1 MENFKRI
8 LVVSRLTQYSA
19 DAVQAGIS
27 LAKSFGAE
35 LKVLHLITN
44 PVDQQALNAPLPYKD
59 ERHKSYASLQQEE
72 KEELEK
78 VLRREMGTNYPVNII
93 VREGKPGDEVP
104 KVVRDEQIDLIVML
118 AHEEGRLEHW
128 LFGREEDQVVR
139 RMPCSIL
146 LIKKEPGPVKW

>member
-27 LAKSFGAE
+27 LAKSFNAD
-35 LKVLHLITN
+35 LKVLHLITY

-59 ERHKSYASLQQEE
+59 DRHKSYASIQQEE

-78 VLRREMGTNYPVNII
+78 VLRREMGSVPVNII

-104 KVVRDEQIDLIVML
+104 RVVKDERIDLIVML

-128 LFGREEDQVVR
+128 LFGTDEDKVVR
-139 RMPCSIL
+139 KMPCSIL